1 MKTSAFKFKDFTD
14 FLSRRTL
21 LAILIVFAVAMV
33 VNLVQ
38 PSFEEK
44 EETVFIRVC
53 KSTSKDSIL
62 AVADSVVWPVLYQ
75 NVPNLQD
82 MDYKERMQKFIDMML
97 PSVLMAREKII
108 QQRHKVLEIN
118 AAVKSGRATVQDSL
132 YLEEMKL
139 TFKTN
144 RVSEVLRRL
153 HPHPVSI
160 VLAQAA
166 IESGWGTS
174 RFVRE
179 ANNIFGIWSYN
190 RNEKRIKASESR
202 GETSVYLRKYDSLF
216 ESIYDY
222 YLTIAKANAYKE
234 FREARLYSD
243 NPYRLIW
250 YLSRYSEKRYEYV
263 RSLRNV
269 IEFND
274 LHNYDDYQLAK
285 INKNDAIWQN
295 LLD

>member
-1 MKTSAFKFKDFTD
+1 MINDTFQRFTD
-14 FLSRRTL
+14 FLSRQTL
-21 LAILIVFAVAMV
+21 LAILITFAIGMAI
-33 VNLVQ
+33 NLMQ
-38 PSFEEK
+38 PGIKAK
-44 EETVFIRVC
+44 EGTVFIQVC
-53 KSTSKDSIL
+53 NSASVDSII
-62 AVADSVVWPVLYQ
+62 AVQDSVVMPVLYQ
-75 NVPNLQD
+75 MAPNLAD
-82 MDYKERMQKFIDMML
+82 IDYKERMQKFIDMML

-108 QQRHKVLEIN
+108 QQRYKVLEIN
-118 AAVKSGRATVQDSL
+118 ALVRSGKATAQDSL
-132 YLEEMKL
+132 YLEEMKKL
-139 TFKTN
+139 FKTN
-144 RVSEVLRRL
+144 RVSDVLQRL

-174 RFVRE
+174 RFFKE

-190 RNEKRIKASESR
+190 SNENRIKAGGSR

-250 YLSRYSEKRYEYV
+250 HLSRYSEKRYEYV
-263 RSLRNV
+263 RSLRNI

-274 LHNYDDYQLAK
+274 LHSYDDYTLAK
-285 INKNDAIWQN
+285 INKKDKVWQG
-295 LLD
+295 LLN

>member
-1 MKTSAFKFKDFTD
+1 MIKEKFQELTD

-21 LAILIVFAVAMV
+21 LAILIVFAIGMAI
-33 VNLVQ
+33 NLIL
-38 PSFEEK
+38 PSIK
-44 EETVFIRVC
+44 TKDRTVFIRVC
-53 KSTSKDSIL
+53 NSTSVDSI
-62 AVADSVVWPVLYQ
+62 VVVQDSVVMPVLYQ
-75 NVPNLQD
+75 MAPNLSD

-108 QQRHKVLEIN
+108 QQRYKVLEKN
-118 AAVKSGRATVQDSL
+118 ALVRSGKASAQDSL
-132 YLEEMKL
+132 YLEEMKKM
-139 TFKTN
+139 FKTK
-144 RVSEVLRRL
+144 RVSDVIQRL

-174 RFVRE
+174 RFFRE

-190 RNEKRIKASESR
+190 SNEKRIKAGGSR
-202 GETSVYLRKYDSLF
+202 GQTNVYLRKYDSLF

-222 YLTIAKANAYKE
+222 YLTIAKVSAYKE
-234 FREARLYSD
+234 FREARLHTD

-250 YLSRYSEKRYEYV
+250 HLSRYSEKRYEYV

-274 LHNYDDYQLAK
+274 LHSYDDYTLAK
-285 INKNDAIWQN
+285 INKNDKVWQR
-295 LLD
+295 LLQ

>member
-1 MKTSAFKFKDFTD
+1 MINDTFQRFTD
-14 FLSRRTL
+14 FLSRQTL
-21 LAILIVFAVAMV
+21 LAILITFAIGMAI
-33 VNLVQ
+33 NLMQ
-38 PSFEEK
+38 PGIKAK
-44 EETVFIRVC
+44 EGTVFIQVC
-53 KSTSKDSIL
+53 NSASVDSII
-62 AVADSVVWPVLYQ
+62 AVQDSVVMPVLYQ
-75 NVPNLQD
+75 MAPNLAD
-82 MDYKERMQKFIDMML
+82 IDYKERMQKFIDMML

-108 QQRHKVLEIN
+108 QQRYKVLEIN
-118 AAVKSGRATVQDSL
+118 ALVRSGKATAQDSL
-132 YLEEMKL
+132 YLEEMKKL
-139 TFKTN
+139 FKTN
-144 RVSEVLRRL
+144 RVSDVLQRL

-174 RFVRE
+174 RFFRE

-190 RNEKRIKASESR
+190 SNENRIKAGGSR

-250 YLSRYSEKRYEYV
+250 HLSRYSEKRYEYV
-263 RSLRNV
+263 RSLRNI

-274 LHNYDDYQLAK
+274 LHSYDDYTLAK
-285 INKNDAIWQN
+285 INKKDKVWQG
-295 LLD
+295 LLN

>member
-1 MKTSAFKFKDFTD
+1 MIKDTFQEFTD

-21 LAILIVFAVAMV
+21 LAILIVFAVAMAI
-33 VNLVQ
+33 NLMQ
-38 PSFEEK
+38 PNLKSK
-44 EETVFIRVC
+44 DRTVFIQVC
-53 KSTSKDSIL
+53 NSASVDSIV
-62 AVADSVVWPVLYQ
+62 AVQDSVVIPVLYQ
-75 NVPNLQD
+75 KAPNLAD
-82 MDYKERMQKFIDMML
+82 MDYKERMQKFIDMMI

-108 QQRHKVLEIN
+108 QQRYKVLEIN
-118 AAVKSGRATVQDSL
+118 ARIRSGKASVQDSM
-132 YLEEMKL
+132 YLDEMKKL
-139 TFKTN
+139 FKTN
-144 RVSEVLRRL
+144 RVSDVLQRL

-174 RFVRE
+174 RFFRE

-190 RNEKRIKASESR
+190 SNEKRIKAGGSR
-202 GETSVYLRKYDSLF
+202 GDTNVYLRKYDSLF

-250 YLSRYSEKRYEYV
+250 HLSRYSEMRYEYV

-274 LHNYDDYQLAK
+274 LHSYDDYTLAK
-285 INKNDAIWQN
+285 ISKKDKVWQR
-295 LLD
+295 LLQ